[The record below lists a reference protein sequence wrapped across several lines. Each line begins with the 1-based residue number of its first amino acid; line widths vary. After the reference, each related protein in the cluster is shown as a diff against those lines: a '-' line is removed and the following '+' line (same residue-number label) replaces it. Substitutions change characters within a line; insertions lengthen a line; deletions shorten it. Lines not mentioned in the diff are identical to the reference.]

1 MPSPNKGRFAVNGK
15 RLLLDTNAIVQLLAG
30 NPEVGEWVRG
40 ADFLATSVICEFEFL
55 SFPRLSEGDAALYA
69 AFAGRVRTFP
79 VPSGDPDFTRR
90 VVAFRNAAGKRDCR
104 RDGRRERVRRPHGRR
119 PFPRGAR
126 TGRRVFPTHLNR
138 RAKGPVRFLWR

>member
-90 VVAFRNAAGKRDCR
+90 VVAFRNAAGKKLKMPDAIVAATAAANGCAVLTADDHFRGVPGLDA
-104 RDGRRERVRRPHGRR
+104 VFFRPI
-119 PFPRGAR
+119 
-126 TGRRVFPTHLNR
+126 
-138 RAKGPVRFLWR
+138 